1 LSQIHLTSSRAWSV
15 IDLLNATREFL
26 ISKKFQNPRTNAELL
41 LGHALGLSRIE
52 LYLKHDRPVTDEERL
67 HLRELLK
74 RRLKHEPPQYIVGE
88 TEFYGIRLR
97 VAPGVAIPRPES
109 EIVTEK
115 AIEVA
120 KKKIAESGDVAEF
133 RILDI
138 GAGTGNL
145 ALALAAHIP
154 QAVVEAT
161 DINEKALDLALQNAA
176 RAGLADRVHPHFW
189 DVFSDRIP
197 SHLHPPYSLVVSNPP
212 YIAESEFNSLQ
223 PEIKEFEPR
232 AAFLGGSDGLRFYRR
247 FAELADR
254 LMEQNG
260 ALVVEI
266 GETQAEPVRKLLECS
281 FIHIQVFQDLSGA
294 DRVVVADGLRN
305 SREET
310 KPLPRP

>member
-1 LSQIHLTSSRAWSV
+1 MPSDSKIDRAWSV
-15 IDLLNATREFL
+15 IELLNATREFL
-26 ISKKFQNPRTNAELL
+26 ISKEFQNPRTNAELL

-52 LYLKHDRPVTDEERL
+52 LYLKHDRPVSEEERNE
-67 HLRELLK
+67 LRELLK
-74 RRLKHEPPQYIVGE
+74 RRLKHEPPQYIIGA

-97 VAPGVAIPRPES
+97 VAPGVAIPRPET
-109 EIVTEK
+109 EIVAEK

-120 KKKIAESGDVAEF
+120 KKKITQIGDAAPL

-138 GAGTGNL
+138 GTGTGNL

-189 DVFSDRIP
+189 DVLSDRMP

-212 YIAESEFNSLQ
+212 YIAESEFDSLAC
-223 PEIKEFEPR
+223 EIRDFEPR
-232 AAFLGGSDGLRFYRR
+232 AAFVGGPDGLRFYRR
-247 FAELADR
+247 FAELSDR
-254 LMEQNG
+254 LLEQNG

-266 GETQAEPVRKLLECS
+266 GETQAEPVRKLLERS
-281 FIHIQVFQDLSGA
+281 FSHLQVFQDLSGA
-294 DRVVVADGLRN
+294 DRVIVADSLR
-305 SREET
+305 STREET

>member
-1 LSQIHLTSSRAWSV
+1 MTELDSTSERTWSV
-15 IDLLNATREFL
+15 IELLNATREFL
-26 ISKKFQNPRTNAELL
+26 ISKEFQNPRTNAELL